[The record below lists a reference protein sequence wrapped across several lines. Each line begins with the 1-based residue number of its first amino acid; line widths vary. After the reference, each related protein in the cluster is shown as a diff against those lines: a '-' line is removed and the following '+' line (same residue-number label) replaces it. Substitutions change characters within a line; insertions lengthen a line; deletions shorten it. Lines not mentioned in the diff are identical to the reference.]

1 MFSYAQANAVA
12 SVSINSD
19 EDVVNEQQQKQS
31 VTSQDQH
38 KRQTLIQMHR

>member
-12 SVSINSD
+12 GVSINSD
-19 EDVVNEQQQKQS
+19 EDVINEQQKQS